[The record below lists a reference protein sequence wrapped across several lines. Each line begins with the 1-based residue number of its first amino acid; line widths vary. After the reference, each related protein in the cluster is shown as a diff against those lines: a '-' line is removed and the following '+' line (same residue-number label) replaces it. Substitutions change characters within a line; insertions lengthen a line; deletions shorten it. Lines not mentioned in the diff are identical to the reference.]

1 VREEVTSMAGLIL
14 EIVEGDDA
22 GRQVQ
27 LADSIE
33 IGRDRSTTLP
43 LEDAQVSRRHAR
55 VWGQGDLAIVE
66 DLGSTNGTY
75 VNGQPIAGPRALRPG
90 DEIRVGL
97 TVLQLR
103 TAEDVQRQASAV
115 QPIPQL
121 TRLGRGVLEPVS
133 AEELAPPPAAG
144 AGAAP
149 AFAAEE
155 TEPAFVPAEV
165 AEDVEARGDYE
176 AVARLADTRVKRQ
189 TNVAVIALL
198 GAAGLAVLVV
208 FGVR

>member
-1 VREEVTSMAGLIL
+1 MAGLIL

-155 TEPAFVPAEV
+155 TEPAFVPVEV

-176 AVARLADTRVKRQ
+176 AVARLADIRVKRQ